1 VYVFEQMLNLST
13 SLIIVLSVDIRM
25 TTHLINNLLYLSPTR
40 HLLYVTD
47 TDMPTFES
55 NDSPSHIF
63 EHLSCF
69 LPGLLALGVETLP
82 LDNLESLGIDLDD
95 LGSEEMFGVA
105 GKGYKK
111 LKSHNLR
118 ELHLWAAEGLATT
131 CWMTYVDQPSGLA
144 PDEVMMTN
152 PADREA
158 SYKWIDAVE
167 KWRTSGARGVPP
179 GLQDHKPVVY
189 TESQR
194 LHGTG
199 RGRDYILRRAGYLLR
214 PEVRTREDV
223 FLYDILH

>member
-1 VYVFEQMLNLST
+1 
-13 SLIIVLSVDIRM
+13 M

-47 TDMPTFES
+47 TDMPASES
-55 NDSPSHIF
+55 HDSPSHIF

-82 LDNLESLGIDLDD
+82 LDNLDSLGIDLNK
-95 LGSEEMFGVA
+95 LGSEKMYGAA

-131 CWMTYVDQPSGLA
+131 CWMTYADQPSGLA
-144 PDEVMMTN
+144 PDEVMMSN
-152 PADREA
+152 SADREV
-158 SYKWIDAVE
+158 SYKWIDVLETWKA
-167 KWRTSGARGVPP
+167 SGARGVPP
-179 GLQDHKPVVY
+179 GLQDHKAVVY
-189 TESQR
+189 TNQR

-199 RGRDYILRRAGYLLR
+199 KGRDYILRRAGYLLR
-214 PEVRTREDV
+214 PEVRIRMI
-223 FLYDILH
+223 FLYDVWR